1 MKYRHDE
8 DLSKMTEKK
17 TAVVGAG
24 ITGLSA
30 AWQAKQLGI
39 EIDLFDSKKRTGGVI
54 NTENEDGWRYELGPN
69 TLLLKDPE
77 IEALIDNLGLISR
90 METANSESSK
100 RFIVKD
106 DQLRALP
113 QSLKGFFETQ
123 LFSNSAKARLL
134 REPFARK
141 TGADASI
148 AEFFENRF
156 GKEILDYAVNPFIAG
171 IHAGKPEDLSVKYA
185 FPALHDLEETS
196 GSVILGGIRNMFK
209 RKGQK
214 KTKRRLISF
223 ETGLHEIP
231 SKMSSELSNIYSE
244 HRLQRTEKL
253 GDGWYIYT
261 NHGKYGP
268 YSDVVITIPLHK
280 WDDKM
285 LPISNSNLEKIRNVT
300 YPPLSM
306 MVLGYKKEHVA
317 HPLDGF
323 GFLVPEVERRNILG
337 ALFTSTLFK
346 NRAPEGH
353 HLLTVF
359 AGGAR
364 QPDIAQM
371 ESEKLLKLVEDD
383 LKDLIGLTGSPV
395 FKDHIYW
402 PNSIPQYE
410 KGYGEIYSILDE
422 LERGNPGLHLAGNFR
437 HGISVPDCIKNGL
450 KLGRKLADT
459 ASVSA

>member
-1 MKYRHDE
+1 MA
-8 DLSKMTEKK
+8 EKK

-30 AWQAKQLGI
+30 AWQASQLGADV
-39 EIDLFDSKKRTGGVI
+39 DLFDSKKRSGGVI

-77 IEALIDNLGLISR
+77 IEALIDNLGLKFS
-90 METANSESSK
+90 MEIANSESSK

-106 DQLRALP
+106 GELQALP
-113 QSLKGFFETQ
+113 QSLKGFLKTP
-123 LFSNSAKARLL
+123 LFSYKAKARLL
-134 REPFARK
+134 REPFVRP
-141 TGADASI
+141 TGTDASI
-148 AEFFENRF
+148 ADFFENRF

-185 FPALHDLEETS
+185 FPALHDLEQTS

-209 RKGQK
+209 KTGQK
-214 KTKRRLISF
+214 KIKRRLISF
-223 ETGLHEIP
+223 KTGLHELP
-231 SKMSSELSNIYSE
+231 VKMSSELSNIYPE
-244 HRLQRTEKL
+244 HTLQRTEKL
-253 GDGWYIYT
+253 DDGWYIYT
-261 NHGKYGP
+261 NQGQYGP
-268 YSDVVITIPLHK
+268 YKDVVITIPLHK
-280 WDDKM
+280 WDENM
-285 LPISNSNLEKIRNVT
+285 LPVPNAGLKKIRHVA

-306 MVLGYKKEHVA
+306 MVLGYKKEDIG

-323 GFLVPEVERRNILG
+323 GFLVPEVENRNILG

-364 QPDIAQM
+364 QPDIARM
-371 ESEKLLKLVEDD
+371 DSEKLLKLVEDD
-383 LKDLIGLTGSPV
+383 LKDLIGLKGNPV

-402 PNSIPQYE
+402 PNSIPQYD
-410 KGYGEIYSILDE
+410 KGYGEIYSILE
-422 LERGNPGLHLAGNFR
+422 QIERDNPGLHLAGNFR
-437 HGISVPDCIKNGL
+437 DGISVPDCIKSGL
-450 KLGRKLADT
+450 KLGRKLAEPDL
-459 ASVSA
+459 VST